1 MILKIFLLVFCIILI
16 SLLLY
21 FLVRVFIPAV
31 SKQTGMDDDIILS
44 RFEWKFDKLSN
55 RSGASE
61 ITRKAFVDSSGK
73 VNLQKWFPKNY
84 FNSLDCRTIAA
95 ILKADS
101 EASFSCLGRG
111 DCIEQ
116 CSQEALFI
124 DKDGAE
130 VSDLCTG
137 CGKCVDVCPKKIIKL
152 IDLKTKKPVDQEE
165 LNSGKK
171 ITWNI
176 KVGFKIWRTC
186 YKIVRKK

>member
-31 SKQTGMDDDIILS
+31 NRQTKIEDDIILS

-55 RSGASE
+55 RSGSVE

-73 VNLQKWFPKNY
+73 VDLQRWFPKNY
-84 FNSLDCRTIAA
+84 FNSLDCKTISE
-95 ILKADS
+95 ILKSDS
-101 EASFSCLGRG
+101 EASHSCLGRG
-111 DCIEQ
+111 DCIAQ

-124 DKDGAE
+124 GKDGAE
-130 VSDLCTG
+130 VSDFCIG
-137 CGKCVDVCPKKIIKL
+137 CGKCVSVCPKKLIRL
-152 IDLKTKKPVDQEE
+152 IDLNTKKPVDGEE

-171 ITWNI
+171 ITWGTKI
-176 KVGFKIWRTC
+176 GFKIWRTC